1 MMILKLIY
9 PIGIFIRFD
18 GSGRFIKYDSVCPEV
33 YGGLQTPK
41 EPAEIIDRKV
51 INRKGADINEKLH

>member
-1 MMILKLIY
+1 MWWWGKLIDQIDRLKERY
-9 PIGIFIRFD
+9 NLIP
-18 GSGRFIKYDSVCPEV
+18 VCPEV